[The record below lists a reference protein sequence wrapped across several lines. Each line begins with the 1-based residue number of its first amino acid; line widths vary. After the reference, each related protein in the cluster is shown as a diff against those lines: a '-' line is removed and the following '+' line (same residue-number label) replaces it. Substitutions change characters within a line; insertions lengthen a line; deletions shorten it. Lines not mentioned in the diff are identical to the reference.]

1 MQQLT
6 GTNGITTQVNNMVA
20 AVSPGI
26 ADYVGLVINFI
37 KLLSTIC
44 AVMVVTRYGRK
55 TITLLGNLSLGLI
68 DIAIAVL
75 FVLNG
80 W

>member
-20 AVSPGI
+20 AVTPNI
-26 ADYVGLVINFI
+26 ADYVGLVINVI
-37 KLLSTIC
+37 KLVSTVC
-44 AVMVVTRYGRK
+44 AVLVVTRYGRRK
-55 TITLLGNLSLGLI
+55 ITLVGNLSIGLI
-68 DIAIAVL
+68 DIAIAIL
-75 FVLNG
+75 FVLHQ